1 MGNRWKT
8 CLMAAALGAMAV
20 GLAACAADDG
30 ADEST
35 RAQQDTADAGIHAPA
50 GTMDGDGPAAADG
63 AVAPAGSAPAS
74 APEVAGASGGEHDN
88 LRQTAASLFGVIPE
102 APTEVSGRTVTP
114 ERVELGRML
123 FFEPRL
129 SRSHVIT
136 CNTCHSIGTGGADNV
151 PASIGH
157 GWQRGPRN
165 SPTVFNAVFNA
176 AQFWDGRAS
185 DLAEQAAGPV
195 QASVEMNSTPEL
207 VVQTLSSIPRY
218 VELFAEAFPESEGIT
233 FEDVTIALE
242 AFETTLVTPDAPFDR
257 WVQGDDSAM
266 TANEIEGLQLFFET
280 GCASCHNG
288 VNFGGQSYF
297 PFGVLERPG
306 AEILP
311 VGDKG
316 RFEVT
321 STATDEYVFRA
332 SPLRNVALTAPYF
345 HSCQVWSLEE
355 AVAIMGTAQ
364 LGRDINEEEAGKI
377 ADFLRTLTGRQP
389 EVVYPILP
397 PSTPDTPRPER

>member
-1 MGNRWKT
+1 MGMRWKDG
-8 CLMAAALGAMAV
+8 LMAGVLAALVLGGV
-20 GLAACAADDG
+20 ACAPDDG
-30 ADEST
+30 ATGDG
-35 RAQQDTADAGIHAPA
+35 RAQDEAAGASVQPQPDRPDGASGEPVAGEVDSAREAPA
-50 GTMDGDGPAAADG
+50 TAPGVEP
-63 AVAPAGSAPAS
+63 PAGSENDS
-74 APEVAGASGGEHDN
+74 

-207 VVQTLSSIPRY
+207 VEETLASIPQY

-233 FEDVTIALE
+233 FEDVTVALE

-345 HSCQVWSLEE
+345 HSGQVWSLEE

>member
-1 MGNRWKT
+1 MGKRWRIA
-8 CLMAAALGAMAV
+8 LMAGAVAAIVAGGV
-20 GLAACAADDG
+20 ACTQGDSADDN
-30 ADEST
+30 A
-35 RAQQDTADAGIHAPA
+35 RAQGGI
-50 GTMDGDGPAAADG
+50 ADG
-63 AVAPAGSAPAS
+63 AQDDIASEQGDIAADNASTQDDSAARNVS
-74 APEVAGASGGEHDN
+74 TQDGGAVDT
-88 LRQTAASLFGVIPE
+88 LRQTASSLFGVIPDP
-102 APTEVSGRTVTP
+102 PTEVSGRPVTT

-151 PASIGH
+151 PASVGH

-176 AQFWDGRAS
+176 AQFWDGRAA
-185 DLAEQAAGPV
+185 DLAEQAGGPV

-207 VVQTLSSIPRY
+207 VVETLSSIPQY
-218 VELFAEAFPESEGIT
+218 VELFREAFPDSGGIT
-233 FEDVTIALE
+233 FEDMTVALE
-242 AFETTLVTPDAPFDR
+242 AFETTLVTPGAPFDR
-257 WVQGDDSAM
+257 WLEGDDSAM
-266 TANEIEGLQLFFET
+266 TATQVEGLQLFFET

-306 AEILP
+306 ADILP
-311 VGDKG
+311 EEDKG

-321 STATDEYVFRA
+321 ATATDEYVFRA
-332 SPLRNVALTAPYF
+332 SPLRNVELTAPYF
-345 HSCQVWSLEE
+345 HSGQVWSLEQ
-355 AVAIMGTAQ
+355 AVAIMGTSQ
-364 LGRDINEEEAGKI
+364 LGREISDEEAEKI
-377 ADFLRTLTGRQP
+377 AAFLRTLTGLQP

-397 PSTPDTPRPER
+397 PSTTDTPSPER